1 MACLSQLHSWRA
13 TSDAAAGLSFG
24 LDSLGALAPPGE
36 LSRLSRTLAQLLLQA
51 PLPLIALLGI
61 ASLLALAFL
70 TQQLVGR
77 ARLRQTIFESDT
89 TAGRLFDRALLV
101 AIAASVVA
109 VLLES
114 EPPLRVAHAGAFR
127 ALEIGFTLLFGYEYL
142 LRLLTLAQPW
152 RYATSFLG
160 LVDLAAIVPTF
171 LELLLSGSQVYLVLR
186 VLRVLRLLR
195 LFRVL
200 RLGAYLEES
209 ELLGRAL
216 LASRRKI
223 AAFLLVMVSLVVVIG
238 ALMYLIEVGN
248 PGFRSIPVGIYWAVV
263 TITTVG
269 YGDVAPVTDL
279 GRVMASVVMLL
290 GYSIIA
296 VPTGILG
303 AALAEG
309 RREATAAASSSAS
322 AAASPEATPITLAC
336 PAATAT
342 AVASPAAQAPPAT
355 PSAPMNAPP
364 LPLPPPPS
372 PVPDGA
378 PDALSALRCQA
389 CGAED
394 HSSDARHCRL
404 CGVRL

>member
-1 MACLSQLHSWRA
+1 MACLSLFHPCRPAVGPGAGVGQWLAPLGAVAPPSEP
-13 TSDAAAGLSFG
+13 SGLSG
-24 LDSLGALAPPGE
+24 LNRA
-36 LSRLSRTLAQLLLQA
+36 LAQLRQA
-51 PLPLIALLGI
+51 PLPLIALLGL
-61 ASLLALAFL
+61 AGLLLLAFL
-70 TQQLVGR
+70 TLRLVGR
-77 ARLRQTIFESDT
+77 ARLQRTICESDT
-89 TAGRLFDRALLV
+89 PAGRLFDRVLLV

-238 ALMYLIEVGN
+238 ALMYLIEAGN

-279 GRVMASVVMLL
+279 GRLMASVVMLL

-309 RREATAAASSSAS
+309 RREAAAASAS
-322 AAASPEATPITLAC
+322 ATPMAS
-336 PAATAT
+336 ATAT
-342 AVASPAAQAPPAT
+342 ASTDPSTAPAGT
-355 PSAPMNAPP
+355 P
-364 LPLPPPPS
+364 
-372 PVPDGA
+372 GA
-378 PDALSALRCQA
+378 CSGRLCPA
-389 CGAED
+389 CGAAG
-394 HSSDARHCRL
+394 HASDALHCRL
-404 CGVRL
+404 CGARL

>member
-1 MACLSQLHSWRA
+1 M
-13 TSDAAAGLSFG
+13 TSHA
-24 LDSLGALAPPGE
+24 SLGQTLD
-36 LSRLSRTLAQLLLQA
+36 RLQNAG
-51 PLPLIALLGI
+51 LPLIALLGL
-61 ASLLALAFL
+61 AGLLALAVL
-70 TQQLVGR
+70 SRQLIGR
-77 ARLRQTIFESDT
+77 AKLEQTILESDT
-89 TAGRLFDRALLV
+89 AAGRLFDRLLLV
-101 AIAASVVA
+101 AIAASVLA

-114 EPPLRVAHAGAFR
+114 EPPLRLAHAGTFR

-142 LRLLTLAQPW
+142 LRLVTLSRPW
-152 RYATSFLG
+152 SYATSALG
-160 LVDLAAIVPTF
+160 LVDLAAVVPTF

-238 ALMYLIEVGN
+238 ALMYLIEAGN

-279 GRVMASVVMLL
+279 GRLMASVVMLL

-303 AALAEG
+303 AALAQEQHGG
-309 RREATAAASSSAS
+309 RTAEVISRQQEADQPAGEAAAVICNSCV
-322 AAASPEATPITLAC
+322 ATGHA
-336 PAATAT
+336 
-342 AVASPAAQAPPAT
+342 
-355 PSAPMNAPP
+355 
-364 LPLPPPPS
+364 
-372 PVPDGA
+372 
-378 PDALSALRCQA
+378 
-389 CGAED
+389 
-394 HSSDARHCRL
+394 SDARHCRL
-404 CGVRL
+404 

>member
-1 MACLSQLHSWRA
+1 MVSPGDRSGLSQA
-13 TSDAAAGLSFG
+13 
-24 LDSLGALAPPGE
+24 
-36 LSRLSRTLAQLLLQA
+36 LAQLRQA
-51 PLPLIALLGI
+51 PLPLIALLGLAGLLI
-61 ASLLALAFL
+61 LALL
-70 TQQLVGR
+70 TLRLVGR
-77 ARLRQTIFESDT
+77 ARLQQTIFESDT
-89 TAGRLFDRALLV
+89 PAGRLFDRALLV
-101 AIAASVVA
+101 AIAAGVVA

-114 EPPLRVAHAGAFR
+114 EPALRGAHAGGFR

-142 LRLLTLAQPW
+142 LRLLSLPQPW
-152 RYATSFLG
+152 RYATSLLG

-223 AAFLLVMVSLVVVIG
+223 AAFLLVMMSLVVVIG
-238 ALMYLIEVGN
+238 ALMYLIEAGN

-269 YGDVAPVTDL
+269 YGDVAPVTNL
-279 GRVMASVVMLL
+279 GRLMASVVMLL

-309 RREATAAASSSAS
+309 RRDAA
-322 AAASPEATPITLAC
+322 
-336 PAATAT
+336 AATAT
-342 AVASPAAQAPPAT
+342 AVPPTVPPKVPPTVPTTVPTSTPGALPARSCP
-355 PSAPMNAPP
+355 
-364 LPLPPPPS
+364 
-372 PVPDGA
+372 
-378 PDALSALRCQA
+378 A
-389 CGAED
+389 CGAD
-394 HSSDARHCRL
+394 GHASDALHCRL
-404 CGVRL
+404 CGTRL

>member
-1 MACLSQLHSWRA
+1 MVSPSPGRDAEPCENAPARAGPVASLSLPDHWRA
-13 TSDAAAGLSFG
+13 AVGPGFRCD
-24 LDSLGALAPPGE
+24 DLGAIAPPSDLNG
-36 LSRLSRTLAQLLLQA
+36 LGQALAQLPQA
-51 PLPLIALLGI
+51 PLPLIALLALVG
-61 ASLLALAFL
+61 LLALASL
-70 TQQLVGR
+70 TLRLVGR
-77 ARLRQTIFESDT
+77 AQLQQTIFESDT
-89 TAGRLFDRALLV
+89 TAGRLFDRMLLV
-101 AIAASVVA
+101 AITASVLA

-114 EPPLRVAHAGAFR
+114 EPPLRIAHAASFR

-238 ALMYLIEVGN
+238 ALMYLIEAGN

-279 GRVMASVVMLL
+279 GRLMASVVMLL

-309 RREATAAASSSAS
+309 RREAAA
-322 AAASPEATPITLAC
+322 
-336 PAATAT
+336 AATA
-342 AVASPAAQAPPAT
+342 APAPSAT
-355 PSAPMNAPP
+355 PAEPSAQRCLACDA
-364 LPLPPPPS
+364 
-372 PVPDGA
+372 DGHA
-378 PDALSALRCQA
+378 
-389 CGAED
+389 
-394 HSSDARHCRL
+394 SDARHCRL
-404 CGVRL
+404 CGARL

>member
-1 MACLSQLHSWRA
+1 MVPHHPWAHAPVGEPLWNHALSPRPQ
-13 TSDAAAGLSFG
+13 
-24 LDSLGALAPPGE
+24 ALA
-36 LSRLSRTLAQLLLQA
+36 RLQQA
-51 PLPLIALLGI
+51 TLPLIALLGLGG
-61 ASLLALAFL
+61 LLALAFL
-70 TQQLVGR
+70 TRQLVGR
-77 ARLRQTIFESDT
+77 ARLEQTILISDT
-89 TAGRLFDRALLV
+89 AAGRLFDRVLLV
-101 AIAASVVA
+101 AIASSVLA

-114 EPPLRVAHAGAFR
+114 EPSLRVAHASSFR

-142 LRLLTLAQPW
+142 LRLVTLARPW
-152 RYATSFLG
+152 HYATSFLG

-238 ALMYLIEVGN
+238 ALMYLIEAGN

-279 GRVMASVVMLL
+279 GRLMASVVMLL

-303 AALAEG
+303 AALAGE
-309 RREATAAASSSAS
+309 RRGAVA
-322 AAASPEATPITLAC
+322 PEATLRGQP
-336 PAATAT
+336 
-342 AVASPAAQAPPAT
+342 SPAQA
-355 PSAPMNAPP
+355 SAEA
-364 LPLPPPPS
+364 
-372 PVPDGA
+372 A
-378 PDALSALRCQA
+378 ALICSA
-389 CGAED
+389 CGATGHAD
-394 HSSDARHCRL
+394 DARHCRL
-404 CGVRL
+404 CGTRL